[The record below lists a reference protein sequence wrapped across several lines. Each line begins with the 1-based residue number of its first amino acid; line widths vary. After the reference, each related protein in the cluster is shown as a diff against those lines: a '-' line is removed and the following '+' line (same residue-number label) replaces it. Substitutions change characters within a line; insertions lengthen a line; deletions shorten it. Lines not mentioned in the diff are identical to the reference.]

1 MTRHIRLAT
10 VGSTVLVAASL
21 LSAPA
26 LGAPATSATAEH
38 IAHSQLASTDVGR
51 RPTVV
56 GAPPVTGEAAATSHT
71 TPGTALRA
79 RALAAADTPASR
91 AVALGA
97 VDCPD
102 GFGGLC
108 GTYPVPVDRSR
119 PAGPTT
125 NIDFR
130 FLAHTA
136 AGTAVSTLWWNGGGP
151 GPSTTRIDPWLPGY
165 LFGDLLESYDVLLTD
180 VRGTGSDAPACP
192 ALQSF
197 VGYYPGTA
205 NHAPIED
212 CAQSIADRVSTYG
225 SADSA
230 RDLEDIR
237 IALGVPSLD
246 LVGNS
251 YGGVPAAAYAVR
263 FPATTRSLIL
273 SSPVIAG
280 ADLRT
285 EVRETARG
293 INRIVDTLCRRSVG
307 CRVGIG
313 DARAAL
319 ADGVRRLRLHPVTGV
334 SASANHPTPQPVRLT
349 EATLFTLLQESDAT
363 FLTVA
368 GEAPAALVALGRGDA
383 APALRLAADYRD
395 LVTLSPG
402 DPVPPEVESGGGY
415 YAIEC
420 SDYTLPWRSGLT
432 PNQRLRAAQQ
442 SVLTI
447 DGVAP
452 WKPAQIVTSSV
463 YADWEQ
469 LINCYRW
476 PDLRGNKVLPPGV
489 PLPSVPTL
497 VMTSDF
503 DSRVSREYATV
514 LAGLWPDAQL
524 LDIGGALHG
533 AALWACGPQRVQDYL
548 RAPGSP
554 QQACD
559 ASEFPAFRAVGEFPT
574 TSATA
579 RPLARD
585 GSRPDSSTVADRR
598 VAAVA
603 LAAALD
609 ANAVASRATDLGP
622 GAGLRGGRFVTS
634 ATETEYRID
643 LDGVRF
649 ARDVATSGSL
659 VYPFDGSPPT
669 IDITFRADDGRTGHL
684 HVVGHWDIGRSA
696 AEPGVLPVHGEIQG
710 RPVALRLPL

>member
-237 IALGVPSLD
+237 IASECRRSTWGQLLRRSSGRGVRRA
-246 LVGNS
+246 
-251 YGGVPAAAYAVR
+251 VPRHHPLAHPELAGDR
-263 FPATTRSLIL
+263 RRRPADRGARD
-273 SSPVIAG
+273 SSRHQP
-280 ADLRT
+280 DR
-285 EVRETARG
+285 RHPR
-293 INRIVDTLCRRSVG
+293 RRSVG

-319 ADGVRRLRLHPVTGV
+319 ADGDAGC
-334 SASANHPTPQPVRLT
+334 ASTR
-349 EATLFTLLQESDAT
+349 
-363 FLTVA
+363 
-368 GEAPAALVALGRGDA
+368 
-383 APALRLAADYRD
+383 
-395 LVTLSPG
+395 
-402 DPVPPEVESGGGY
+402 
-415 YAIEC
+415 
-420 SDYTLPWRSGLT
+420 
-432 PNQRLRAAQQ
+432 
-442 SVLTI
+442 
-447 DGVAP
+447 
-452 WKPAQIVTSSV
+452 
-463 YADWEQ
+463 
-469 LINCYRW
+469 
-476 PDLRGNKVLPPGV
+476 
-489 PLPSVPTL
+489 
-497 VMTSDF
+497 
-503 DSRVSREYATV
+503 
-514 LAGLWPDAQL
+514 
-524 LDIGGALHG
+524 
-533 AALWACGPQRVQDYL
+533 
-548 RAPGSP
+548 
-554 QQACD
+554 
-559 ASEFPAFRAVGEFPT
+559 
-574 TSATA
+574 
-579 RPLARD
+579 
-585 GSRPDSSTVADRR
+585 
-598 VAAVA
+598 
-603 LAAALD
+603 
-609 ANAVASRATDLGP
+609 
-622 GAGLRGGRFVTS
+622 
-634 ATETEYRID
+634 
-643 LDGVRF
+643 
-649 ARDVATSGSL
+649 
-659 VYPFDGSPPT
+659 
-669 IDITFRADDGRTGHL
+669 
-684 HVVGHWDIGRSA
+684 
-696 AEPGVLPVHGEIQG
+696 
-710 RPVALRLPL
+710 